1 MDKEKA
7 RVLIHK
13 INALYKNI
21 DANTPGVSPLE
32 RDLMLSYLRQFYE
45 TIALSQSQN
54 KGSLNEVQP
63 VAKVPPL
70 KEEPPI
76 KEEPTVKIV
85 PPTKVGQ
92 PVNEE
97 KTIKEVQPLNE
108 VKRETGLLG
117 RERGVANFEPEQKI
131 PEPVAT
137 QPTPQPAEPFSNGE
151 LAHLFIWQE
160 PSNLAERLANQAIPN
175 LSFSTFSMN
184 ERLLYTND
192 LFGKNWAEMEEAVK
206 MINNFSHFDQA
217 KVFLLNIGRQHHWD
231 KEESKEAAKSFI
243 NTVRRRFL

>member
-54 KGSLNEVQP
+54 KAPVKEVQP
-63 VAKVPPL
+63 E
-70 KEEPPI
+70 KE
-76 KEEPTVKIV
+76 VK
-85 PPTKVGQ
+85 P
-92 PVNEE
+92 
-97 KTIKEVQPLNE
+97 IKEVQPEKEIQRVKEVQPVREIQPVNE

-117 RERGVANFEPEQKI
+117 RERGVANFEPEKKI
-131 PEPVAT
+131 VEPVASVI
-137 QPTPQPAEPFSNGE
+137 TPQPAEPLSDNE

-160 PSNLAERLANQAIPN
+160 PSNLAERLASQAITN

-192 LFGKNWAEMEEAVK
+192 LFGKNSVEMEEAVK
-206 MINNFSHFDQA
+206 MINNFTHFDQA
-217 KVFLLNIGRQHHWD
+217 KVFLLNIGRQHDWH
-231 KEESKEAAKSFI
+231 KEERKEAAKSFI

>member
-54 KGSLNEVQP
+54 KAP
-63 VAKVPPL
+63 V
-70 KEEPPI
+70 
-76 KEEPTVKIV
+76 
-85 PPTKVGQ
+85 
-92 PVNEE
+92 
-97 KTIKEVQPLNE
+97 KEVQPEKEIQPVEE

-117 RERGVANFEPEQKI
+117 RERGVANFEPEKKVS
-131 PEPVAT
+131 ETVA
-137 QPTPQPAEPFSNGE
+137 PPLTPQPAEPLSDNE
-151 LAHLFIWQE
+151 LDHLFIWQE
-160 PSNLAERLANQAIPN
+160 PSNLAERLASQAISN

-184 ERLLYTND
+184 ERLLYIND
-192 LFGKNWAEMEEAVK
+192 LFGKNNAEMEEAIK
-206 MINNFSHFDQA
+206 MLNNFTHFDQA
-217 KVFLLNIGRQHHWD
+217 KVFLLNIGRQHDWQ
-231 KEESKEAAKSFI
+231 KEERKEAAKSFI

>member
-54 KGSLNEVQP
+54 KAIVKEVQP
-63 VAKVPPL
+63 E
-70 KEEPPI
+70 KEITPVKEVQPEKEIQLVKEVQPI
-76 KEEPTVKIV
+76 KEV
-85 PPTKVGQ
+85 P
-92 PVNEE
+92 
-97 KTIKEVQPLNE
+97 PLNE

-117 RERGVANFEPEQKI
+117 HEQGVANVEPEKKI
-131 PEPVAT
+131 SEAVAPT
-137 QPTPQPAEPFSNGE
+137 VTPQPSESFLNNE

-160 PSNLAERLANQAIPN
+160 PSNLAERLASQAISN

-192 LFGKNWAEMEEAVK
+192 LFGKNSAEMEEAVM
-206 MINNFSHFDQA
+206 MINNFTHFDQA
-217 KVFLLNIGRQHHWD
+217 KVFLLNIGRQHDWY
-231 KEESKEAAKSFI
+231 KEERKEAAKSFI
-243 NTVRRRFL
+243 NMVRRRFL

>member
-54 KGSLNEVQP
+54 KAPVKEVQP
-63 VAKVPPL
+63 E
-70 KEEPPI
+70 KE
-76 KEEPTVKIV
+76 VK
-85 PPTKVGQ
+85 P
-92 PVNEE
+92 
-97 KTIKEVQPLNE
+97 IKEVQPEKEIQRVKEVQPVREIQPVNE

-117 RERGVANFEPEQKI
+117 RERGVANFEPEKKI
-131 PEPVAT
+131 VEPGA
-137 QPTPQPAEPFSNGE
+137 PAITPQPAEPLSDNG

-160 PSNLAERLANQAIPN
+160 PSNLAERLASQAITN

-192 LFGKNWAEMEEAVK
+192 LFGKNSAEMEEAVK
-206 MINNFSHFDQA
+206 MINNFTHFDQA
-217 KVFLLNIGRQHHWD
+217 KVFLLNIGRQHDWH
-231 KEESKEAAKSFI
+231 KEERKEAAKSFI

>member
-54 KGSLNEVQP
+54 KAPVKEVQP
-63 VAKVPPL
+63 VLEVPPL
-70 KEEPPI
+70 KEE
-76 KEEPTVKIV
+76 
-85 PPTKVGQ
+85 Q
-92 PVNEE
+92 P
-97 KTIKEVQPLNE
+97 IKEVQSLNE
-108 VKRETGLLG
+108 EKRETGLLG
-117 RERGVANFEPEQKI
+117 RERGVANFEPEKKVS
-131 PEPVAT
+131 ETVA
-137 QPTPQPAEPFSNGE
+137 PPLTPQPAEPLSDNE

-160 PSNLAERLANQAIPN
+160 PSNLAERLASQAISN

-192 LFGKNWAEMEEAVK
+192 LFGKNNAEMEEAIK
-206 MINNFSHFDQA
+206 MLNNFTHFDQA
-217 KVFLLNIGRQHHWD
+217 KVFLLNIGRQHDWQ
-231 KEESKEAAKSFI
+231 KEERKEAAKSFI

>member
-45 TIALSQSQN
+45 TIALSQSQP
-54 KGSLNEVQP
+54 KATQSEVQP
-63 VAKVPPL
+63 IIEVPPL
-70 KEEPPI
+70 KEE
-76 KEEPTVKIV
+76 
-85 PPTKVGQ
+85 Q
-92 PVNEE
+92 P
-97 KTIKEVQPLNE
+97 IKEVQSLKE
-108 VKRETGLLG
+108 EKRETGLLG
-117 RERGVANFEPEQKI
+117 RERGVGNFEPEKKT
-131 PEPVAT
+131 PEPVVHEMI
-137 QPTPQPAEPFSNGE
+137 PQPVEPASHSE

-160 PSNLAERLANQAIPN
+160 PSNLAERLASQAISN

-192 LFGKNWAEMEEAVK
+192 LFEKNNAEMEEAVK
-206 MINNFSHFDQA
+206 MLNNFTHFDQA
-217 KVFLLNIGRQHHWD
+217 KVFLLNIGRQHDWH
-231 KEESKEAAKSFI
+231 KEDRKEAAKSFI

>member
-45 TIALSQSQN
+45 TIALSQSQP
-54 KGSLNEVQP
+54 KATQSEVQP
-63 VAKVPPL
+63 IIEVPPL
-70 KEEPPI
+70 KEE
-76 KEEPTVKIV
+76 
-85 PPTKVGQ
+85 Q
-92 PVNEE
+92 P
-97 KTIKEVQPLNE
+97 IKEVQSLKE
-108 VKRETGLLG
+108 EKRETGLLG
-117 RERGVANFEPEQKI
+117 RERGVGNFEPEKKT
-131 PEPVAT
+131 PEPVVHEMI
-137 QPTPQPAEPFSNGE
+137 PQPVEPASDSE

-160 PSNLAERLANQAIPN
+160 PSNLAERLASQAISN

-192 LFGKNWAEMEEAVK
+192 LFEKNNAEMEEAVK
-206 MINNFSHFDQA
+206 MLNNFTHFDQA
-217 KVFLLNIGRQHHWD
+217 KVFLLNIGRQHDWQ
-231 KEESKEAAKSFI
+231 KEERKEAAKSFI

>member
-45 TIALSQSQN
+45 TIALSQSQP
-54 KGSLNEVQP
+54 KAPLNEVQP
-63 VAKVPPL
+63 VLEVPPL
-70 KEEPPI
+70 KEE
-76 KEEPTVKIV
+76 
-85 PPTKVGQ
+85 Q
-92 PVNEE
+92 P
-97 KTIKEVQPLNE
+97 IKEVQSLNE
-108 VKRETGLLG
+108 EKRETGLLG
-117 RERGVANFEPEQKI
+117 RERGVANFEPEKKV
-131 PEPVAT
+131 PEPVVL
-137 QPTPQPAEPFSNGE
+137 PVTPQPVEPLSDNE

-160 PSNLAERLANQAIPN
+160 PSNLAERLASQAITN

-192 LFGKNWAEMEEAVK
+192 LFGKNSAEMEEAVK
-206 MINNFSHFDQA
+206 MLNNFTHFDQA
-217 KVFLLNIGRQHHWD
+217 KEFLLNIGRQHDWL
-231 KEESKEAAKSFI
+231 KEERKDAAKSFI

>member
-45 TIALSQSQN
+45 TIALSQSQP
-54 KGSLNEVQP
+54 KAPLNEVQP
-63 VAKVPPL
+63 VLEVPPL
-70 KEEPPI
+70 KEE
-76 KEEPTVKIV
+76 
-85 PPTKVGQ
+85 Q
-92 PVNEE
+92 P
-97 KTIKEVQPLNE
+97 IKEVQSLNE
-108 VKRETGLLG
+108 EKRETGLLG
-117 RERGVANFEPEQKI
+117 RERGVANFEPEKKTL
-131 PEPVAT
+131 EPVVL
-137 QPTPQPAEPFSNGE
+137 PVTPQPVEPLSDNE

-160 PSNLAERLANQAIPN
+160 PSNLAERLASQAITN

-192 LFGKNWAEMEEAVK
+192 LFGKNSAEMEEAVK
-206 MINNFSHFDQA
+206 MLNNFTHFDQA
-217 KVFLLNIGRQHHWD
+217 KEFLLNIGHQHDWL
-231 KEESKEAAKSFI
+231 KEERKDAAKSFI

>member
-54 KGSLNEVQP
+54 KAPVKEVQP
-63 VAKVPPL
+63 E
-70 KEEPPI
+70 KEVKHIKEVEPI
-76 KEEPTVKIV
+76 KEV
-85 PPTKVGQ
+85 Q
-92 PVNEE
+92 PE
-97 KTIKEVQPLNE
+97 KEIQRVKEVQPDREMQPLNE

-117 RERGVANFEPEQKI
+117 RERGVANFELEKKI
-131 PEPVAT
+131 VEPVA
-137 QPTPQPAEPFSNGE
+137 PEITPQPAEPLSDSG

-160 PSNLAERLANQAIPN
+160 PSNLAERLASQAITN

-192 LFGKNWAEMEEAVK
+192 LFGKNSAEMEEAVK
-206 MINNFSHFDQA
+206 MINNFTHFDQA
-217 KVFLLNIGRQHHWD
+217 KVFLLNIGRQHDWH
-231 KEESKEAAKSFI
+231 KEERKEAAKSFI

>member
-45 TIALSQSQN
+45 TIALSQSQP
-54 KGSLNEVQP
+54 KATQSEVQP
-63 VAKVPPL
+63 IIEVPPL
-70 KEEPPI
+70 KEE
-76 KEEPTVKIV
+76 
-85 PPTKVGQ
+85 Q
-92 PVNEE
+92 P
-97 KTIKEVQPLNE
+97 IKEVQSLKE
-108 VKRETGLLG
+108 EKRETGLLG
-117 RERGVANFEPEQKI
+117 RERGVANFEPEKKVS
-131 PEPVAT
+131 ETVA
-137 QPTPQPAEPFSNGE
+137 PPLTPQPAEPLSDNE

-160 PSNLAERLANQAIPN
+160 PSNLAERLASQAISN

-192 LFGKNWAEMEEAVK
+192 LFEKNNAEMEEAVK
-206 MINNFSHFDQA
+206 MLNNFTHFDQA
-217 KVFLLNIGRQHHWD
+217 KVFLLNIGRQYDWH
-231 KEESKEAAKSFI
+231 KEDRKEAAKSFI

>member
-45 TIALSQSQN
+45 TIALSQSQP
-54 KGSLNEVQP
+54 KATQSEVQP
-63 VAKVPPL
+63 ITEVPPL
-70 KEEPPI
+70 KEE
-76 KEEPTVKIV
+76 
-85 PPTKVGQ
+85 Q
-92 PVNEE
+92 L
-97 KTIKEVQPLNE
+97 IKEVQSLKE
-108 VKRETGLLG
+108 EKRETGLLG
-117 RERGVANFEPEQKI
+117 RERGVGNFEPEKKT
-131 PEPVAT
+131 PEPVVHEMI
-137 QPTPQPAEPFSNGE
+137 PQPVEPASDSE

-160 PSNLAERLANQAIPN
+160 PSNLAERLASQAISN

-192 LFGKNWAEMEEAVK
+192 LFEKNNAEMEEAVK
-206 MINNFSHFDQA
+206 MLNNFTHFDQA
-217 KVFLLNIGRQHHWD
+217 KVFLLNIGRQHDWH
-231 KEESKEAAKSFI
+231 KEDRKEAAKSFI

>member
-54 KGSLNEVQP
+54 KAP
-63 VAKVPPL
+63 V
-70 KEEPPI
+70 
-76 KEEPTVKIV
+76 
-85 PPTKVGQ
+85 
-92 PVNEE
+92 
-97 KTIKEVQPLNE
+97 KEVQPEKEIQPVEE

-117 RERGVANFEPEQKI
+117 RERGVANFEPEKKVS
-131 PEPVAT
+131 ETVA
-137 QPTPQPAEPFSNGE
+137 PPLTPQPAEPLSDNE

-160 PSNLAERLANQAIPN
+160 PSNLAERLASQAISN

-184 ERLLYTND
+184 ERLLYIND
-192 LFGKNWAEMEEAVK
+192 LFGKNNAEMEEAIK
-206 MINNFSHFDQA
+206 MLNNFTHFDQA
-217 KVFLLNIGRQHHWD
+217 KVFLLNIGRQHDWQ
-231 KEESKEAAKSFI
+231 KEERKEAAKSFI

>member
-54 KGSLNEVQP
+54 KAPVKEVQP
-63 VAKVPPL
+63 E
-70 KEEPPI
+70 KE
-76 KEEPTVKIV
+76 VK
-85 PPTKVGQ
+85 P
-92 PVNEE
+92 
-97 KTIKEVQPLNE
+97 IKEVQPEKEIQRVKEVQPVREIQPVNE

-117 RERGVANFEPEQKI
+117 RERGVANFELEKKI
-131 PEPVAT
+131 VEPVV
-137 QPTPQPAEPFSNGE
+137 PEITPQPAEPLSDSG

-160 PSNLAERLANQAIPN
+160 PSNLAERLASQAITN

-192 LFGKNWAEMEEAVK
+192 LFGKNSAEMEEAVK
-206 MINNFSHFDQA
+206 MINNFTHFDQA
-217 KVFLLNIGRQHHWD
+217 KVFLLNIGRQHDWH
-231 KEESKEAAKSFI
+231 KEERKEAAKSFI

>member
-21 DANTPGVSPLE
+21 DANTLGVSPLE

-45 TIALSQSQN
+45 TIALSQSQP
-54 KGSLNEVQP
+54 KATQSEVQP
-63 VAKVPPL
+63 IIEVPPL
-70 KEEPPI
+70 KEE
-76 KEEPTVKIV
+76 
-85 PPTKVGQ
+85 Q
-92 PVNEE
+92 P
-97 KTIKEVQPLNE
+97 IKEVQSLKE
-108 VKRETGLLG
+108 EKRETGLLG
-117 RERGVANFEPEQKI
+117 RERGVGNFEPEKKT
-131 PEPVAT
+131 PEPVVHEMI
-137 QPTPQPAEPFSNGE
+137 PQPVEPASDSE

-160 PSNLAERLANQAIPN
+160 PSNLAERLASQAISN

-192 LFGKNWAEMEEAVK
+192 LFEKNNAEMEEAVK
-206 MINNFSHFDQA
+206 MLNNFTHFDQA
-217 KVFLLNIGRQHHWD
+217 KVFLLNIGRQHDWH
-231 KEESKEAAKSFI
+231 KEDRKEAAKSFI

>member
-45 TIALSQSQN
+45 TIALSQSQP
-54 KGSLNEVQP
+54 KATQSEVQP
-63 VAKVPPL
+63 ITEVPPL
-70 KEEPPI
+70 KEE
-76 KEEPTVKIV
+76 
-85 PPTKVGQ
+85 Q
-92 PVNEE
+92 P
-97 KTIKEVQPLNE
+97 IKEVQSLKE
-108 VKRETGLLG
+108 EKRETGLLG
-117 RERGVANFEPEQKI
+117 RERGVGNFEPEKKT
-131 PEPVAT
+131 PEPVVHEMI
-137 QPTPQPAEPFSNGE
+137 PQPVEPASDSE

-160 PSNLAERLANQAIPN
+160 PSNLAERLASQAISN

-192 LFGKNWAEMEEAVK
+192 LFEKNNAEMEEAVK
-206 MINNFSHFDQA
+206 MLNNFTHFDQA
-217 KVFLLNIGRQHHWD
+217 KVFLLNIGRQYDWH
-231 KEESKEAAKSFI
+231 KEDRKEAAKSFI

>member
-54 KGSLNEVQP
+54 KAPVKEVQP
-63 VAKVPPL
+63 E
-70 KEEPPI
+70 KE
-76 KEEPTVKIV
+76 VK
-85 PPTKVGQ
+85 P
-92 PVNEE
+92 
-97 KTIKEVQPLNE
+97 IKEVQPEKEIQRVKEVQPVREIQPVNE

-117 RERGVANFEPEQKI
+117 RERGVANFEPEKKI
-131 PEPVAT
+131 VEPGA
-137 QPTPQPAEPFSNGE
+137 PAITPQPAEPLSDNG

-160 PSNLAERLANQAIPN
+160 PSNLAERLASQAITN

-192 LFGKNWAEMEEAVK
+192 LFGKNSAEMEEAVK
-206 MINNFSHFDQA
+206 MINNFTHFDQA
-217 KVFLLNIGRQHHWD
+217 KIFLLNIGRQHDWH
-231 KEESKEAAKSFI
+231 KEERKEAAKSFI

>member
-45 TIALSQSQN
+45 TIALSQSQP
-54 KGSLNEVQP
+54 KAPLNEVQP
-63 VAKVPPL
+63 VLEVPPL
-70 KEEPPI
+70 KEE
-76 KEEPTVKIV
+76 
-85 PPTKVGQ
+85 Q
-92 PVNEE
+92 P
-97 KTIKEVQPLNE
+97 IKEVQSLNE
-108 VKRETGLLG
+108 EKRETGLLG
-117 RERGVANFEPEQKI
+117 RERGVANFEPEKKV
-131 PEPVAT
+131 PEPVVL
-137 QPTPQPAEPFSNGE
+137 PVTPQPVEPLSDNE

-160 PSNLAERLANQAIPN
+160 PSNLAERLASQAIPN

-192 LFGKNWAEMEEAVK
+192 LFGKNSAEMEEAVK
-206 MINNFSHFDQA
+206 MLNNFTHFDQA
-217 KVFLLNIGRQHHWD
+217 KEFLLNIGRQHDWL
-231 KEESKEAAKSFI
+231 KEERKDAAKSFI

>member
-7 RVLIHK
+7 RILIHK

-54 KGSLNEVQP
+54 KAPVKEVQPIKEVQPEKEMQPLNEVQP
-63 VAKVPPL
+63 
-70 KEEPPI
+70 
-76 KEEPTVKIV
+76 
-85 PPTKVGQ
+85 
-92 PVNEE
+92 
-97 KTIKEVQPLNE
+97 IKEVQPENE
-108 VKRETGLLG
+108 VKKEVSSLG
-117 RERGVANFEPEQKI
+117 QERGVANVEPEKK
-131 PEPVAT
+131 PTEYVATPVA
-137 QPTPQPAEPFSNGE
+137 PQPAEPTSDNE

-160 PSNLAERLANQAIPN
+160 PSNLAERLASQAITN

-192 LFGKNWAEMEEAVK
+192 LFGKNSAEMEEAVK
-206 MINNFSHFDQA
+206 MLNNFTHFDQA
-217 KVFLLNIGRQHHWD
+217 KVFLLNIGRQHDWH
-231 KEESKEAAKSFI
+231 KEERKDAAKSFI

>member
-54 KGSLNEVQP
+54 KAPVKEVQP
-63 VAKVPPL
+63 E
-70 KEEPPI
+70 KE
-76 KEEPTVKIV
+76 VK
-85 PPTKVGQ
+85 P
-92 PVNEE
+92 
-97 KTIKEVQPLNE
+97 IKEVQPEKEIQRVKEVQPVREIQSVNE

-117 RERGVANFEPEQKI
+117 RERGVANFEPEKKI
-131 PEPVAT
+131 VEPGA
-137 QPTPQPAEPFSNGE
+137 PAITPQPADPLSDNE
-151 LAHLFIWQE
+151 LTHLFIWQE
-160 PSNLAERLANQAIPN
+160 PSNLAERLASQAITN

-192 LFGKNWAEMEEAVK
+192 LFGKNSAEMEEAVK
-206 MINNFSHFDQA
+206 MINNFTHFDQA
-217 KVFLLNIGRQHHWD
+217 KVFLLNIGRQHDWH
-231 KEESKEAAKSFI
+231 KEERKEAAKSFI

>member
-54 KGSLNEVQP
+54 KAPVKEVQPEKEVIPVKEVQHIKEIQPEKEIQVVKEVQP
-63 VAKVPPL
+63 V
-70 KEEPPI
+70 
-76 KEEPTVKIV
+76 
-85 PPTKVGQ
+85 
-92 PVNEE
+92 
-97 KTIKEVQPLNE
+97 NE
-108 VKRETGLLG
+108 VKRETSLLG
-117 RERGVANFEPEQKI
+117 RERGVANFEPEKKI
-131 PEPVAT
+131 SEPVA
-137 QPTPQPAEPFSNGE
+137 PPVTPQPAELLSDNE

-160 PSNLAERLANQAIPN
+160 PSNLAERLASQAITN

-192 LFGKNWAEMEEAVK
+192 LFGKNSAEMEEAVK
-206 MINNFSHFDQA
+206 MLNNFTHFDQA
-217 KVFLLNIGRQHHWD
+217 KVFLLNIGRQYDWH
-231 KEESKEAAKSFI
+231 KEERKDAAKSFI

>member
-54 KGSLNEVQP
+54 KAPVKEVQP
-63 VAKVPPL
+63 VLEVPPW
-70 KEEPPI
+70 KEE
-76 KEEPTVKIV
+76 
-85 PPTKVGQ
+85 Q
-92 PVNEE
+92 P
-97 KTIKEVQPLNE
+97 IKEVQSLNE
-108 VKRETGLLG
+108 EKRETGLLG
-117 RERGVANFEPEQKI
+117 RERGVANFEPDKKVSET
-131 PEPVAT
+131 VA
-137 QPTPQPAEPFSNGE
+137 PPLTPQPAEPLSDNE
-151 LAHLFIWQE
+151 LDHLFIWQE
-160 PSNLAERLANQAIPN
+160 PSNLAERLASQAISN

-184 ERLLYTND
+184 ERLLYIND
-192 LFGKNWAEMEEAVK
+192 LFGKNNAEMEEAIK
-206 MINNFSHFDQA
+206 MLNNFTHFDQA
-217 KVFLLNIGRQHHWD
+217 KVFLLNIGRQHDWQ
-231 KEESKEAAKSFI
+231 KEERKEAAKSFI

>member
-54 KGSLNEVQP
+54 KGPVKEVQP
-63 VAKVPPL
+63 VLEVPPL
-70 KEEPPI
+70 KEE
-76 KEEPTVKIV
+76 
-85 PPTKVGQ
+85 Q
-92 PVNEE
+92 P
-97 KTIKEVQPLNE
+97 IKEVQSLNE
-108 VKRETGLLG
+108 EKRETGLLG
-117 RERGVANFEPEQKI
+117 RERGVANFEPEKKI
-131 PEPVAT
+131 SETVA
-137 QPTPQPAEPFSNGE
+137 PPLTPQPAEPLSDNE
-151 LAHLFIWQE
+151 LDHLFIWQE
-160 PSNLAERLANQAIPN
+160 PSNLAERLASQAISN

-192 LFGKNWAEMEEAVK
+192 LFGKNNTEMEEAVK
-206 MINNFSHFDQA
+206 MLNNFTHFDQA
-217 KVFLLNIGRQHHWD
+217 KVFLLNIGRQYDWH
-231 KEESKEAAKSFI
+231 KEERKEAARSFI

>member
-54 KGSLNEVQP
+54 KAPVKEVQP
-63 VAKVPPL
+63 VLEVPPL
-70 KEEPPI
+70 KEE
-76 KEEPTVKIV
+76 
-85 PPTKVGQ
+85 Q
-92 PVNEE
+92 P
-97 KTIKEVQPLNE
+97 IKEVQSLNE
-108 VKRETGLLG
+108 EKRETGLLG
-117 RERGVANFEPEQKI
+117 RERGVANFEPEKKV
-131 PEPVAT
+131 PEPVVL
-137 QPTPQPAEPFSNGE
+137 PVTPQPVEPLSDNE

-160 PSNLAERLANQAIPN
+160 PSNLAERLASQAITN

-192 LFGKNWAEMEEAVK
+192 LFGKNSAEMEEAVK
-206 MINNFSHFDQA
+206 MINNFTHFDQA
-217 KVFLLNIGRQHHWD
+217 KEFLLNIGRQHDWL
-231 KEESKEAAKSFI
+231 KEERKDAAKSFI

>member
-54 KGSLNEVQP
+54 KAPVKEVQPEKEVMPIKEIQPEKEIQAVKEVQP
-63 VAKVPPL
+63 V
-70 KEEPPI
+70 
-76 KEEPTVKIV
+76 
-85 PPTKVGQ
+85 
-92 PVNEE
+92 
-97 KTIKEVQPLNE
+97 NE

-117 RERGVANFEPEQKI
+117 RERGVANFEPEKKI
-131 PEPVAT
+131 SEPVA
-137 QPTPQPAEPFSNGE
+137 PPVTPQPAEPLSDNE

-160 PSNLAERLANQAIPN
+160 PSNLAERLASQAITN

-192 LFGKNWAEMEEAVK
+192 LFGKNSAEMEEAVK
-206 MINNFSHFDQA
+206 MLNNFTHFDQA
-217 KVFLLNIGRQHHWD
+217 KVFLLNIGRQHDWH
-231 KEESKEAAKSFI
+231 KEERKDAAKSFI

>member
-54 KGSLNEVQP
+54 KAP
-63 VAKVPPL
+63 V
-70 KEEPPI
+70 
-76 KEEPTVKIV
+76 
-85 PPTKVGQ
+85 
-92 PVNEE
+92 
-97 KTIKEVQPLNE
+97 KEVQPEKEVMPVKEVQPEKEIQAVKDVQPVNE

-117 RERGVANFEPEQKI
+117 RERGVANFEPEKKI
-131 PEPVAT
+131 SEPVAP
-137 QPTPQPAEPFSNGE
+137 QVTPQPAEPLSDNE

-160 PSNLAERLANQAIPN
+160 PSNLAERLASQAITN

-192 LFGKNWAEMEEAVK
+192 LFGKNSAEMEEAVK
-206 MINNFSHFDQA
+206 MLNNFTHFDHA
-217 KVFLLNIGRQHHWD
+217 KVFLLNIGRQHDWH
-231 KEESKEAAKSFI
+231 KEERKDAAKSFI